1 MSSSLKKPESLRSHR
16 WYGPDDLRSFGHRSR
31 TKQMGFLR
39 EEFVGKPV
47 IGIINTW
54 NEMNSCH
61 THFPERIKDVKRGFF
76 QQEAPC
82 RTTSDITWR
91 TVNEAYRDDVPQF
104 SGDGSGRTFAKL
116 SN

>member
-1 MSSSLKKPESLRSHR
+1 MSSSLKKTESLRSYR

-61 THFPERIKDVKRGFF
+61 THFPERVKDVKRGVFSAGGF
-76 QQEAPC
+76 PVELPAISLGEQLMKPNAMM
-82 RTTSDITWR
+82 
-91 TVNEAYRDDVPQF
+91 YRNP
-104 SGDGSGRTFAKL
+104 
-116 SN
+116 N

>member
-1 MSSSLKKPESLRSHR
+1 MSSSLKKPESLRTYR
-16 WYGPDDLRSFGHRSR
+16 WYGPDDLRSFGQRSR

-61 THFPERIKDVKRGFF
+61 THFPERVKDVKRGVFSAGGF
-76 QQEAPC
+76 PVELPTILLGEQLMKPNAMM
-82 RTTSDITWR
+82 
-91 TVNEAYRDDVPQF
+91 YRNP
-104 SGDGSGRTFAKL
+104 
-116 SN
+116 N